1 MSLVLNTGAMRVVQR
16 NERGVV
22 TYRKRYRRGDV
33 VDTSKM
39 DSDRVEALKAKGTL
53 VEKSEFDE
61 DQGDTSEAAVQA
73 TRGGFADTPTGGPAE
88 NAGQV
93 ESPDGEDDASDEQT
107 EDAYATMD
115 YAQLQ
120 AEAKSRGLNAG
131 GSAEDLRGRLR
142 EDDADDDDA

>member
-1 MSLVLNTGAMRVVQR
+1 MSLVLTSEALRVVQR
-16 NERGVV
+16 NERGQVV
-22 TYRKRYRRGDV
+22 YRKRYKKGDV

-39 DSDRVEALKAKGTL
+39 DDARVEIFKEKGIL
-53 VEKSEFDE
+53 VEESDFEENSE
-61 DQGDTSEAAVQA
+61 DTSAAAVQA

-107 EDAYATMD
+107 EDAYDTME
-115 YAQLQ
+115 YSQLQ
-120 AEAKSRGLNAG
+120 AEAKQRGLNAG

-142 EDDADDDDA
+142 EDDADNDE